1 MLINNK
7 MLMNINYNFKNKGEV
22 KFRYILNKY
31 SSCKVIKK
39 FNSNKVVT
47 KKIMVITKFDDGEL
61 VICTVLVLLL
71 GIGIGMMISQHYNNK

>member
-1 MLINNK
+1 

-47 KKIMVITKFDDGEL
+47 KKIMVITKFDDEEL